1 MGAILLL
8 RDRSLITSRGGRWFW
23 RGGTILKQ
31 APFWGVNFSLVR
43 NMRGSNF
50 MTQQQQSRE
59 FDVSD
64 LSSIPWLGKRNESAI
79 LKITQKALNKKR

>member
-1 MGAILLL
+1 M
-8 RDRSLITSRGGRWFW
+8 
-23 RGGTILKQ
+23 LKQ

-59 FDVSD
+59 FDASD
-64 LSSIPWLGKRNESAI
+64 LSSIPWLGKRKE
-79 LKITQKALNKKR
+79 LNI

>member
-1 MGAILLL
+1 MLGTDRLL
-8 RDRSLITSRGGRWFW
+8 RPKGGRWFW
-23 RGGTILKQ
+23 RGGTIFSGKKYE
-31 APFWGVNFSLVR
+31 GVQFSLVR

-64 LSSIPWLGKRNESAI
+64 LSSIPLLGKR
-79 LKITQKALNKKR
+79 K